1 LIFSTSKHIFLNLLE
16 YLCPHANSPHEHI
29 LLHEIHLQLPFS
41 SVSLNLLFS
50 CAILIAN
57 SNGLILG
64 KSDLYSLFGF
74 HSNSLIS
81 LFIFLIICSSFFLIS
96 EFFFLSYFSISCSH
110 QSSIFCFL
118 FLKRTEYLKSA
129 FFFISSIFLSHFLV
143 MLYLS
148 FIEKNSVGKSQRI
161 VNSTEF
167 FFTVN
172 YYLTLI
178 FNFSRFFYEN
188 YKLTYNLFYING
200 NTASMFNS
208 SSFWSIYD
216 LLKLSLELINSP
228 SFHFKT
234 L

>member
-1 LIFSTSKHIFLNLLE
+1 MFMFLSYSAFVFSLATVSPLGQVVKLQVWHCALMFSFSKHIFLNLLE

-29 LLHEIHLQLPFS
+29 LLQEIHLPLPFS
-41 SVSLNLLFS
+41 SVSLNLAFS

-57 SNGLILG
+57 SSGLILG

-96 EFFFLSYFSISCSH
+96 EFFFLSNFSISCSH
-110 QSSIFCFL
+110 QSSILCLL

-129 FFFISSIFLSHFLV
+129 FFFISSIFLSRFLV
-143 MLYLS
+143 TLYLS
-148 FIEKNSVGKSQRI
+148 FIKKKLCNKT
-161 VNSTEF
+161 TENCSSINRV

-178 FNFSRFFYEN
+178 FNFSSVF
-188 YKLTYNLFYING
+188 
-200 NTASMFNS
+200 
-208 SSFWSIYD
+208 
-216 LLKLSLELINSP
+216 
-228 SFHFKT
+228 
-234 L
+234 

>member
-1 LIFSTSKHIFLNLLE
+1 MVVAYFH
-16 YLCPHANSPHEHI
+16 
-29 LLHEIHLQLPFS
+29 
-41 SVSLNLLFS
+41 
-50 CAILIAN
+50 
-57 SNGLILG
+57 G
-64 KSDLYSLFGF
+64 KTDLYSLFGF

-188 YKLTYNLFYING
+188 YKLTYNLFYISNKCLYQTLMMDYFQEKV
-200 NTASMFNS
+200 NN
-208 SSFWSIYD
+208 
-216 LLKLSLELINSP
+216 KLGWIIAILVGILIAIIV
-228 SFHFKT
+228 KDT
-234 L
+234 